1 MTNDDLTNDD
11 LTAKEKARLRAEWEA
26 TLTPQDR
33 IEITA
38 YMSKIGAMGGLRRG
52 RRKARGDAEYYRK
65 LGSANNVTME
75 AARAGRSRKKAERDN
90 AKKDEE

>member
-1 MTNDDLTNDD
+1 MTDDD

-38 YMSKIGAMGGLRRG
+38 YMSKLGAMGGLRRG
-52 RRKARGDAEYYRK
+52 RRKVRGDAEYYRK
-65 LGSANNVTME
+65 LGAANNTNME
-75 AARAGRSRKKAERDN
+75 AARAGRAKKKAERDK
-90 AKKDEE
+90 AKQEDKP